1 MTRRL
6 LASYLTLALVVIL
19 VLAVPLAVT
28 FGRLERRNLTD
39 SIEREAV
46 LLASI
51 AEDALEG
58 GATGAAF
65 DDVRRQ
71 ADEYTADSGGRVV
84 IVDARGDAVVDT
96 SGEPT
101 DDGGSFGSRPEMRT
115 ALSGRVA
122 VGKRHSATL
131 GTDLMY
137 VAVPVASGGSV
148 HGAVRVTYPTA
159 AMDRRVHR
167 VWFTLA
173 ALGVT
178 VMALVALLG
187 LRFARAIAG
196 PLARVERTAVA
207 AGEGDL
213 TVRAD
218 VAGPPEVRSL
228 ATRFN
233 RMIARLGDLVKSQE
247 AFVADASHQLRTPL
261 AALRLRLENLETGM
275 TGRDVEGVEA
285 AITEVDRLN
294 RMVDGLL
301 LLARADAG
309 ATSGGIVDVDRVVRE
324 RVELWSSLAADQ
336 GVRIEARLAGGAHAT
351 GGAGRLE
358 QVLDNLIENALSAL
372 GGEKGAITVRVT
384 RAAGSVVVAVE
395 DDGPGMTTAER
406 ARAFD
411 RFWRSDRHVR
421 EGTGLGLAIVK
432 RMVEADGGSITLRPA
447 EGGGLIVEVTYPVA
461 PAPRPATV
469 HGGGPVQQ
477 GPSGPT

>member
-39 SIEREAV
+39 SIEQEAV
-46 LLASI
+46 LLAST

-58 GATGAAF
+58 GATDAGF

-71 ADEYTADSGGRVV
+71 AGEYTADSGGRVV
-84 IVDARGDAVVDT
+84 IVDSGGDAVVDT
-96 SGEPT
+96 SGEPR
-101 DDGGSFGSRPEMRT
+101 DKGDSFGSRPEIRT

-131 GTDLMY
+131 GTNLMY
-137 VAVPVASGGSV
+137 VAVPVASGGRV

-159 AMDRRVHR
+159 EMDGRVHR

-207 AGEGDL
+207 AGDGDL
-213 TVRAD
+213 TVRAE

-233 RMIARLGDLVKSQE
+233 RMIARLGELVTSQE

-275 TGRDVEGVEA
+275 TGRDVEGVQA

-301 LLARADAG
+301 LLARADVGAMSAG
-309 ATSGGIVDVDRVVRE
+309 VVDVDAVVRE

-336 GVRIEARLAGGAHAT
+336 GVRIRARLADGAHVT

-358 QVLDNLIENALSAL
+358 QVLDNVIENALSAL
-372 GGEKGAITVRVT
+372 GGDGGTIMVTVT
-384 RAAGSVVVAVE
+384 RAAGSVVVVVE
-395 DDGPGMTTAER
+395 DDGPGMTAAER
-406 ARAFD
+406 VRAFD
-411 RFWRSDRHVR
+411 RFWRSDRQAR

-432 RMVEADGGSITLRPA
+432 RMVEADGGSIILESA
-447 EGGGLIVEVTYPVA
+447 HGGGLVVEVAYPSTPCPG
-461 PAPRPATV
+461 PATGHGGESVRPASPRPM
-469 HGGGPVQQ
+469 
-477 GPSGPT
+477 